1 MIDNKSND
9 LNNKAIGDANVLYKI
24 SKLTKTANFKLNKKE
39 KNLKKEFNNLAKAFL
54 EIKILKIKKN
64 KKLRRSR

>member
-1 MIDNKSND
+1 MQLWRPLLGGNI
-9 LNNKAIGDANVLYKI
+9 
-24 SKLTKTANFKLNKKE
+24 NFKLNKKE

-64 KKLRRSR
+64 KKLRRIR